1 MYIRLTQHGAVSEKV
16 SEQKTE
22 HSVDLMD
29 EYLLDRKD
37 SLFYFLSWRNILW
50 QGSENHKCISW
61 KELRITSGISVCL
74 DVKIRL
80 RVVRDASRNINGGQ
94 LMEDFYPL
102 LRVYSSIAELESK
115 AHTEKGRTL
124 IYMQQLIFSSHY
136 FYYSIQGY
144 LWPERPFRRL
154 CNI

>member
-1 MYIRLTQHGAVSEKV
+1 M
-16 SEQKTE
+16 
-22 HSVDLMD
+22 
-29 EYLLDRKD
+29 
-37 SLFYFLSWRNILW
+37 
-50 QGSENHKCISW
+50 
-61 KELRITSGISVCL
+61 CL

-144 LWPERPFRRL
+144 L
-154 CNI
+154 